1 MDGCIMHLRINIII
15 TNNYYLQANT
25 KLNKNSQTLD
35 CTDKNSFVETLMPVA
50 VEVLLTKIQKKMAV
64 LAGNSGI
71 NFCSW
76 FKSTFDKDSGEQL
89 YNFMYSKL
97 NSKNICDINLSR

>member
-1 MDGCIMHLRINIII
+1 MDVCIMHLHVKIII

-25 KLNKNSQTLD
+25 KLNNNSQTLD

-50 VEVLLTKIQKKMAV
+50 VKVLVTNIRNKMSD
-64 LAGNSGI
+64 LAGDIGI
-71 NFCSW
+71 EICSW
-76 FKSTFDKDSGEQL
+76 FKSTVDKDSGEQL

-97 NSKNICDINLSR
+97 KCD